1 MYSWCSITTREREDL
16 IRCNICELKVSMVA
30 LVNHLHTA
38 HHKLRKVDMEKELN
52 RVKTD
57 ECYENNRSV
66 VSMW

>member
-1 MYSWCSITTREREDL
+1 
-16 IRCNICELKVSMVA
+16 MVA

-57 ECYENNRSV
+57 ESYENNRSV